1 MKISRTHLMTGAGV
15 LLYALNAFHAVPDP
29 LWQKL
34 TAIATLFGISFAR
47 EATLRASADK

>member
-1 MKISRTHLMTGAGV
+1 MKLSRTHLMTAAGV
-15 LLYALNAFHAVPDP
+15 VLFGLNAFHVVPEP

-47 EATLRASADK
+47 EAALRAKD